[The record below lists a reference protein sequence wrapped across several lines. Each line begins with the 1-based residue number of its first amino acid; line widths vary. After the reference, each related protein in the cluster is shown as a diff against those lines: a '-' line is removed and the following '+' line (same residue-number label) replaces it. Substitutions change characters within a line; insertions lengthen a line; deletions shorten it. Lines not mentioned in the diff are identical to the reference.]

1 MSHFKMATIKWWKFL
16 LAAGAHQAILWN
28 DQLTLQMARQPSYIQ
43 MITLLSQPL
52 PQSIISGFLCRRSEL
67 IIRLLRLKK
76 QYQSKQQQTASATQL
91 LSFTV
96 MPYSSVELLT
106 ARDPPAIYPQL

>member
-1 MSHFKMATIKWWKFL
+1 
-16 LAAGAHQAILWN
+16 
-28 DQLTLQMARQPSYIQ
+28 MARQPSYIQ